1 MTSIKTLNL
10 KVLIKFIM
18 VLWTEDSDSQIK
30 LDAIT
35 YCIFLLLVVKKLQYL
50 HKELKWQDS
59 AMSVYT
65 CTLSWPKKKN
75 RLLVILR
82 NLTCSLGDH
91 DNDLTCFCF
100 KIRVHLENPA
110 WNYLFEFWNPLNLIL
125 QIYQKTTTQ
134 FAMIFF
140 HN

>member
-50 HKELKWQDS
+50 HKELK
-59 AMSVYT
+59 
-65 CTLSWPKKKN
+65 
-75 RLLVILR
+75 
-82 NLTCSLGDH
+82 
-91 DNDLTCFCF
+91 
-100 KIRVHLENPA
+100 
-110 WNYLFEFWNPLNLIL
+110 
-125 QIYQKTTTQ
+125 
-134 FAMIFF
+134 
-140 HN
+140 